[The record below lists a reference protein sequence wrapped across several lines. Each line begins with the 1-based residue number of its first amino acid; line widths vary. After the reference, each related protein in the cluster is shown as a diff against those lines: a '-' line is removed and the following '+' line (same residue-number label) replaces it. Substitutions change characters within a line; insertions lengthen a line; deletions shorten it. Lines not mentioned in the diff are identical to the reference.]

1 MGDRGPVKNRDVVE
15 KAAKVLYQW
24 LKKPQSPLR
33 DLLAILSDG
42 GSFFCASTHCRSG
55 AGAVQYRVRP
65 GEDGVKGITE
75 TEFVIASQLHHCD
88 S

>member
-1 MGDRGPVKNRDVVE
+1 MGGRGPVKNRDLVA
-15 KAAKVLYQW
+15 KAAKVLYEW

-42 GSFFCASTHCRSG
+42 GSYFCASTHVRSG
-55 AGAVQYRVRP
+55 AGAVQFRVRP